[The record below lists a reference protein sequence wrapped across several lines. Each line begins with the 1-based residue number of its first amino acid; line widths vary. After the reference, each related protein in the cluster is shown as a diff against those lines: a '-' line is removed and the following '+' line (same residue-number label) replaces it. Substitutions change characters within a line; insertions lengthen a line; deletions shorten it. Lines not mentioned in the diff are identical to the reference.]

1 MLVTAGLGCL
11 RTGKLKYTDID
22 GSHVMK
28 PIILALTIQ
37 LVAGCNVLAQ
47 QANSTN
53 KDGAYTWYDGGVPR
67 TVWID
72 NSHVAELPGNNGGS
86 REGIKIVPADEARST
101 GATARGNTVPVFRDG
116 PSGGRMRTI
125 PGNIIVQLHPDWNAA
140 QVTQW
145 LQANRLTEVHRMSNN
160 FLVIASPPG
169 LASVELANRLQE
181 SGTVVY
187 AQPDWW
193 EQTKRR

>member
-1 MLVTAGLGCL
+1 
-11 RTGKLKYTDID
+11 
-22 GSHVMK
+22 
-28 PIILALTIQ
+28 
-37 LVAGCNVLAQ
+37 
-47 QANSTN
+47 
-53 KDGAYTWYDGGVPR
+53 
-67 TVWID
+67 
-72 NSHVAELPGNNGGS
+72 
-86 REGIKIVPADEARST
+86 
-101 GATARGNTVPVFRDG
+101 
-116 PSGGRMRTI
+116 MRTI